1 MPLFDQISATLTG
14 VADDRPPVVLLHGLT
29 YDRRQWGPLTREL
42 DTLDPG
48 RRTFALDLPGHGQSP
63 PRGSYRSDEVV
74 DALHRAVTAAGLDAP
89 VVAGHSLG
97 GILATVYAAR
107 YPTRGVLN
115 LDQPLRLGRFG
126 AIVRDAEPALRGPGW
141 RAVWDRFVA
150 GMGIDGLAADARVLA
165 RDGSSPR
172 PELLLGYWDEILR
185 SPDALVDEQRE
196 RELAAIAA
204 RGLRYVLVTSTEP
217 AVRLPD
223 VEPVVLPGGGHF
235 PHLAHPRAVAELLA
249 QSLQRVG
256 PPGAGW

>member
-1 MPLFDQISATLTG
+1 MPLFDEISATLTG
-14 VADDRPPVVLLHGLT
+14 VADDRPPVVLVHGLT

-42 DTLDPG
+42 DALDPG

-63 PRGSYRSDEVV
+63 PRDAYGSDETAEV
-74 DALHRAVTAAGLDAP
+74 LHRAITAARLDAP
-89 VVAGHSLG
+89 VVVGHSLG

-126 AIVRDAEPALRGPGW
+126 AVVRDVEPVLRGPDW

-150 GMGIDGLAADARVLA
+150 GMGTDGLAPDARALA
-165 RDGSSPR
+165 RDASAPR
-172 PELLLGYWDEILR
+172 ADLLLGYWAEILG
-185 SPDALVDEQRE
+185 STDEEIDARRA
-196 RELAAIAA
+196 RELAEIAA
-204 RGLRYVLVTSTEP
+204 RGVPYVLVTSTEP
-217 AVRLPD
+217 EVRLPG
-223 VEPVVLPGGGHF
+223 VEQVVLPGGGHF

-249 QSLQRVG
+249 QSVQRVG